1 MHVYPTFYPFQ
12 HTRSE
17 LSSSMSCTS
26 RPSLRCAGG
35 SSYLFFIISYSLFLI
50 SYFCFIKG
58 VRRDLLRDHLCH
70 DGHRQHCLQPHRGHL
85 PHSRCTRKQ
94 SRRQLTNANANGR
107 NYQDISNANTFSRP
121 LSLEWDRIV
130 FLNGVS
136 DHVDGPVLPE
146 THPQR
151 PDQRIK
157 VIKTPPSCF

>member
-1 MHVYPTFYPFQ
+1 MYISTHQERTFLVY
-12 HTRSE
+12 E
-17 LSSSMSCTS
+17 LYIATI
-26 RPSLRCAGG
+26 ATVWIF
-35 SSYLFFIISYSLFLI
+35 LFVLYYFLFLI

-94 SRRQLTNANANGR
+94 SRRQLTNANGR

-157 VIKTPPSCF
+157 VIKTPPMDIHFKRKL